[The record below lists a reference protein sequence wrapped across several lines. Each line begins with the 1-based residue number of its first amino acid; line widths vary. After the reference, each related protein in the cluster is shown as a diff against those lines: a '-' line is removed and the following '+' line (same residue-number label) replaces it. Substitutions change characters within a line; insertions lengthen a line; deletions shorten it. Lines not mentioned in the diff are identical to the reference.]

1 MNATQTATNPSNIAT
16 MPARGVFDAMTHPT
30 PVTLMVEIIIA
41 ILVVSTIVIV
51 LLPRLM
57 PKANLPMAELGARLR
72 SWWVM
77 VALTTLAVTID
88 QRLSLMFLAGLSYIS
103 LKEFY
108 TLVHLRLAD
117 RRAILL
123 SYLAIIVQY
132 WWVHVKWYDLF
143 LIFVPVYMFLII
155 AFRLVIAGE
164 PQRFMTS
171 AGKLHWGLMA
181 FVFGLSHLA
190 YLLKM
195 DLTVSFAA
203 GNTGLLIYL
212 LFLAE
217 FNDVLQYIFG
227 KMLGRHRM
235 TPTISPN
242 KTWEGFFGG
251 LVCTSVLAVALRF
264 LTPMTWPYALGA
276 GVLIGITGPIGGMVI
291 SAIKRDVGV
300 KDSGSLIPG
309 HGGVLDRVDSLCFSA
324 PLFFHY
330 MAYFY
335 W

>member
-1 MNATQTATNPSNIAT
+1 MIAQTQAATAAAE
-16 MPARGVFDAMTHPT
+16 PARTIADLIFHPSPVF
-30 PVTLMVEIIIA
+30 LMVEIIVG
-41 ILVVSTIVIV
+41 ILLFSTILIIA
-51 LLPRLM
+51 LPRIF
-57 PKANLPMAELGARLR
+57 PNVRFPRAELSSRLR

-77 VALTTLAVTID
+77 VGLTILAVTID
-88 QRLSLMFLAGLSYIS
+88 QRLSLIFLAGLSYIS

-123 SYLAIIVQY
+123 AYFAIVVQY
-132 WWVHVKWYDLF
+132 WWVYTQWYGMF

-164 PQRFMTS
+164 TQRFMTS

-195 DLTVSFAA
+195 KPTVSFEA
-203 GNTGLLIYL
+203 GTTGLLIYL

-217 FNDVLQYIFG
+217 FNDVLQYLFG
-227 KMLGRHRM
+227 KTLGRHKM
-235 TPTISPN
+235 TPSISPN
-242 KTWEGFFGG
+242 KTWEGFIGG
-251 LVCTSVLAVALRF
+251 LICTSLLAVLLRF
-264 LTPMTWPYALGA
+264 LTPMSWEMALGA
-276 GVLIGITGPIGGMVI
+276 GVLIGLTGPIGGMVM

-330 MAYFY
+330 LAYFY
-335 W
+335 T

>member
-1 MNATQTATNPSNIAT
+1 MRADEIVTDSATVA
-16 MPARGVFDAMTHPT
+16 MPARGVLDAIVYPT
-30 PVTLMVEIIIA
+30 PVALMVEIIFA
-41 ILVVSTIVIV
+41 ILVISTVIIF
-51 LLPRLM
+51 LLPRLL
-57 PKANLPMAELGARLR
+57 PKSQVPVVELRSRLR

-77 VALTTLAVTID
+77 VALSVIAVTIN
-88 QRLSLMFLAGLSYIS
+88 QNLSLVFLAGLSYIS

-123 SYLAIIVQY
+123 AYLAIPVQY
-132 WWVHVKWYDLF
+132 WWVHGKWYIMF
-143 LIFVPVYMFLII
+143 LIFVPVYLFLII
-155 AFRLVIAGE
+155 ALRLVLAGE
-164 PQRFMTS
+164 TQRFMTS
-171 AGKLHWGLMA
+171 VGKLHWGLMA

-190 YLLKM
+190 YLLM
-195 DLTVSFAA
+195 ADISVPFEA

-217 FNDVLQYIFG
+217 FNDVLQYVFG
-227 KMLGRHRM
+227 KTLGRHKM
-235 TPTISPN
+235 SPNISPN
-242 KTWEGFFGG
+242 KTWEGFLGG
-251 LVCTSVLAVALRF
+251 LICTAGLAVALRF
-264 LTPMTWPYALGA
+264 LTPMTWQYALGA

-330 MAYFY
+330 IAYLY

>member
-1 MNATQTATNPSNIAT
+1 MNAGDNAASSATITT
-16 MPARGVFDAMTHPT
+16 MPARGVMDSIIDPT
-30 PVTLMVEIIIA
+30 PVMLMVEIILG
-41 ILVVSTIVIV
+41 ILALSTIIIL
-51 LLPRLM
+51 LLPRFVSLR
-57 PKANLPMAELGARLR
+57 PSLIAELGARLR

-77 VALTTLAVTID
+77 VALTVAAVTID
-88 QRLSLMFLAGLSYIS
+88 QRLSLIFLAGLSYIS

-123 SYLAIIVQY
+123 AYLAIPVQY
-132 WWVHVKWYDLF
+132 WWVDGKWYIMF

-155 AFRLVIAGE
+155 AFRLVVAGE
-164 PQRFMTS
+164 TQRFMTS
-171 AGKLHWGLMA
+171 VGKLHWGLMA

-190 YLLKM
+190 YLLVA
-195 DLTVSFAA
+195 DISVSFEA
-203 GNTGLLIYL
+203 GNTGLLVYL

-217 FNDVLQYIFG
+217 FNDVLQYVFG
-227 KMLGRHRM
+227 KTLGRHKM
-235 TPTISPN
+235 SPTISPN
-242 KTWEGFFGG
+242 KTWEGFLGG
-251 LVCTSVLAVALRF
+251 LICTSGLAVALRF
-264 LTPMTWPYALGA
+264 LTPMSWQYALGA
-276 GVLIGITGPIGGMVI
+276 GVLIGVTGPIGGMVM

-300 KDSGSLIPG
+300 KDSGSMIPG

-330 MAYFY
+330 MAYLY